1 MFAEFGQVS
10 EIFIGKGNQ
19 FAFIKMD
26 TRANAD
32 LAKNALDGK
41 TMDGRSLR
49 VRLAAHPA
57 AIKVSNLP
65 SCVSNE
71 LLHLAFSSFGLV
83 ERAIVIADDRGR
95 SLNEG
100 IVEFQRKTSAMAAIK
115 KCQNEALLLS
125 STPVP
130 VVVTSFEARD
140 EEEGVPEKNVIFS
153 SDYGKEREK
162 GPRFSEPGSLEHE
175 IACKWKQFFQIE
187 AQRREAFESEMKD
200 MHENFRSK
208 MEYFKLEETTKQLRE
223 QIRQMENRT
232 QQFSNEQ
239 EMRRDF
245 ERQREEERRQQIN
258 MLRAQEEQLLG
269 PAGTAGGPLNVA
281 PDLNNLRRQE
291 NELRQHASAL
301 QMLLDRQES
310 TYRSIGSE
318 PSMQPTH
325 QVCCGHL
332 SKLSKH

>member
-1 MFAEFGQVS
+1 
-10 EIFIGKGNQ
+10 
-19 FAFIKMD
+19 MD

-32 LAKNALDGK
+32 AAKNALDGK
-41 TMDGRSLR
+41 ITDGRSLR

-65 SCVSNE
+65 PCVSNE

-100 IVEFQRKTSAMAAIK
+100 IVEFQRKTSALAAIK
-115 KCQNEALLLS
+115 KCQNEPLLLS
-125 STPVP
+125 LSPLPVM
-130 VVVTSFEARD
+130 VTSFEARD

-153 SDYGKEREK
+153 SDYGKEREV
-162 GPRFSEPGSLEHE
+162 GPRFSEPGSVEYE
-175 IACKWKQFFQIE
+175 IASKWKQFFQIE
-187 AQRREAFESEMKD
+187 AQRREAFEAEMKD
-200 MHENFRSK
+200 MQENFRAK

-239 EMRRDF
+239 EMRRDY
-245 ERQREEERRQQIN
+245 ERQRDEERRQQLS
-258 MLRAQEEQLLG
+258 MLRAKEEQLLG
-269 PAGTAGGPLNVA
+269 PAGPVGPGGLMSNGA
-281 PDLNNLRRQE
+281 DMNNLRRQE

-318 PSMQPTH
+318 PSAPPPH
-325 QVCCGHL
+325 QVCYCHGL
-332 SKLSKH
+332 KY